1 MEFRDKLVVR
11 FFNENDG
18 TGKLQV
24 RAHCNR
30 FSGEGGAWFGIE
42 ELKQFA
48 AALSDYPLS
57 EVDSPAIK
65 SGFYGQD
72 MSGELEQEHL
82 SLRVYPIDVTGHLG
96 VQIRIATEVW
106 PETRPESQ
114 HFVQLELVTSYE
126 PLAQFS
132 SQLKAL
138 VDGAIEEA
146 VLEADV

>member
-1 MEFRDKLVVR
+1 
-11 FFNENDG
+11 
-18 TGKLQV
+18 
-24 RAHCNR
+24 
-30 FSGEGGAWFGIE
+30 
-42 ELKQFA
+42 
-48 AALSDYPLS
+48 
-57 EVDSPAIK
+57 
-65 SGFYGQD
+65 
-72 MSGELEQEHL
+72 
-82 SLRVYPIDVTGHLG
+82 LRVYPIDVTGHLG